1 MSQLEQ
7 TTQIMIDAFTRGTIE
22 AYNAG
27 RQLERDRMTE
37 VVRGHVA
44 VCNYKAVTDEDC
56 DVCFWANS
64 VIAEMTETPE
74 PAPHYDN
81 DIFNEETKKMLG
93 RLTIRTEGE
102 N

>member
-1 MSQLEQ
+1 MTKLEE

-64 VIAEMTETPE
+64 VIAEMAETPE
-74 PAPHYDN
+74 PEPDYEN
-81 DIFNEETKKMLG
+81 DIFNSETRNLLG
-93 RLTIRTEGE
+93 KLTIRKETE